1 MNERTNGGSTIF
13 GKYTPSPGK
22 DFSQTSVRLLGWPVV
37 VRALDQKPYG
47 EESQGWPQ

>member
-1 MNERTNGGSTIF
+1 MKERMEEVPSSGS
-13 GKYTPSPGK
+13 TPSPGK